1 MTLGDATDPGLEAF
15 HPDRF
20 ETGPGLA
27 AGYRDARILG

>member
-1 MTLGDATDPGLEAF
+1 MVLGDATDPGLADF

-20 ETGPGLA
+20 ATGSGLA